1 MKKIYWFISLLI
13 ILVNACSYLQNEA
26 MQIISTPNEVINLEL
41 GSIFKLKQ
49 QNKITLYSDGD
60 EFSII
65 KPIEQTEKLK
75 ANTQKDSKVVSYKL
89 YKTKNSR
96 DPLHSMAILVQL
108 KDSYVVEFNSNIYN
122 TLPSINSVT
131 ERVDQPNSIC
141 YDLVQVDSIF
151 IVDCQKEDQEYF
163 SIGQDTYIPIQKA
176 KNQKRKLDQM
186 DNYIFRSTVNE
197 LELYIY
203 EENTV
208 QLLKIL
214 DQATLSQLLQK
225 DTFKLEIRD
234 FKTHSNGQI
243 SILNSQGELLIIE
256 YHRQE
261 DEWVLIKNIDTKTQ
275 NAIGYDIDIESNQF
289 VVIQEQNLYFKS
301 KTSQE
306 YIISITLEEKNRVYL
321 TQNYILFSRLDS
333 LVLYN
338 QKLQKLHSMLME
350 QSKFKLISNPNF
362 DSILALDDTDIYR
375 YSINSGYYLRFKSDK
390 LLEEYSQVQI
400 AEEYNLPKCYVTIY
414 YRVVPTDTLKMYLT
428 QSSSALFAY
437 GVNLDEQTA
446 KFQPACSGPN
456 LKFEFQNSD
465 ILKIEVKNK
474 KDDFRTNLDSTDVIY
489 RKAISDL
496 DSQYVYLIQQKQ
508 NLEIEGYKCENLPEW
523 GFGCDIWFQKI
534 NFLKLEDSQNQIWWI
549 SKDGLYFAN
558 LNDKQVKV
566 NFLPSDQKQF
576 QEFQII
582 ELQSQGKTISTD
594 GTNLFIVIEKDVEI
608 YGINTQGWKK
618 LSVGLKD
625 VNQIFTSPFRQD
637 MLFAYDNIKLS
648 LYSIQYQ
655 KLTLVWFIPLES
667 QAAISVAITNG
678 HFSILIKQQDLYGIL
693 TYNIQNIGD
702 IYYQRSHSLYH
713 HAQNDITLFDSNYF
727 NEQLYIIGTH
737 EKTAKKALLIYK
749 ANETSLNSQ
758 FMILDTQSAQISS
771 SNNYVFIT
779 ETEANS
785 QKFYIYFIDGNYFVS
800 TTINTQLK
808 QQTYNKGIKLEGKIS
823 NTDYYSTIKEVP
835 IQLINRGVD
844 LFSTEKQMNFTYVKD
859 QDDVHCFNIGQ
870 SWYSGQ
876 ALDMD
881 LKQASGDIKLQ
892 KTLVKQENSIEYSES
907 IMQYDDQNLIQ
918 LFKNK
923 IVLVSKEDFKTAE
936 LELDNQYQFINILY
950 IQKDLIYVQA
960 TQNQQYHIKT
970 IQYKDSKFT
979 LLPGSLTF
987 NYYIKKAFQNQDR
1000 FFVWILNYVIA
1011 YDTKDDPTNFNEFQL
1026 ILRVYPFQYPQ
1037 SIEIQHIKDYVY
1049 YFYCISE
1056 LSLFELIAYDV
1067 AQTTK
1072 QNYFYPFNIADNIK
1086 EQGMFS
1092 PLDYKCTGMVMNE
1105 NQIVITF
1112 NNSISYAYEY
1122 KVDCS
1127 KNHLCD
1133 LSNFKYKNSYQQYG
1147 SWSLN
1152 NEYQS
1157 QQLTENILSLVYQS
1171 ERDHELLLY
1180 DLNDDSNKTGP
1191 LSSIAYLKLK
1201 NHEDQKPVQTFVYKH
1216 KGQLHLLSSVEN
1228 KEKLEHYILRR
1239 SPTLCIEKDSVQ
1251 EDVQILLKNS
1261 YQEAI
1266 INLRL
1271 NIELIESEPS
1281 HFKIWIILVIVVVV
1295 VILGLSVTIYCQKKR
1310 KRQGKQKLLTEV

>member
-1 MKKIYWFISLLI
+1 MKKIYCFLSLI
-13 ILVNACSYLQNEA
+13 TILVNACSYLQNEA
-26 MQIISTPNEVINLEL
+26 MQIISTPNEVINLQL

-49 QNKITLYSDGD
+49 YNKITLYSDD
-60 EFSII
+60 DKFAII

-75 ANTQKDSKVVSYKL
+75 ANTLQDSKVVSYKL

-108 KDSYVVEFNSNIYN
+108 KESYQVEFNSNIYN

-151 IVDCQKEDQEYF
+151 IVDCQKGDQDYF

-176 KNQKRKLDQM
+176 KNQQRKLDQM
-186 DNYIFRSTVNE
+186 DNYILRSTVNE

-214 DQATLSQLLQK
+214 NQATLIQLLKK

-243 SILNSQGELLIIE
+243 SILNSQGELIIIE

-261 DEWVLIKNIDTKTQ
+261 DQWVLINNIDTKTQ
-275 NAIGYDIDIESNQF
+275 NAIAYDFDIESNQL

-306 YIISITLEEKNRVYL
+306 YMASITLEEKNSVYL
-321 TQNYILFSRLDS
+321 TQNYILLSRSDS

-338 QKLQKLHSMLME
+338 QKLEKLYSMLLD
-350 QSKFKLISNPNF
+350 QSKYKLISNPNL

-375 YSINSGYYLRFKSDK
+375 YTINSDYYLRFRSDQ
-390 LLEEYSQVQI
+390 LQEEYSQVQI

-414 YRVVPTDTLKMYLT
+414 YRVVPIDTLKMYLT

-446 KFQPACSGPN
+446 KFQPACTGPN
-456 LKFEFQNSD
+456 LKFEFYNSD

-474 KDDFRTNLDSTDVIY
+474 KDDIQTNLDSTDVIY

-496 DSQYVYLIQQKQ
+496 DSKYAYLIQQKQ
-508 NLEIEGYKCENLPEW
+508 NLEIEGYKCENHPEQ
-523 GFGCDIWFQKI
+523 GFGCNILFQKI
-534 NFLKLEDSQNQIWWI
+534 NFPKLEDSQKQIWWI

-566 NFLPSDQKQF
+566 NFLPFDQKQF

-582 ELQSQGKTISTD
+582 ELQTQGKTISTD
-594 GTNLFIVIEKDVEI
+594 GSNLFILIEKDVEI
-608 YGINTQGWKK
+608 YSINTQGWKK

-625 VNQIFTSPFRQD
+625 VNQIFTSPYKQD
-637 MLFAYDNIKLS
+637 LLFAYDNVKLS

-655 KLTLVWFIPLES
+655 KLTLIWFIQLES
-667 QAAISVAITNG
+667 QAPISVAITNG
-678 HFSILIKQQDLYGIL
+678 HFSILKKQQDLYGIL

-702 IYYQRSHSLYH
+702 IYSQRSHSLYH

-727 NEQLYIIGTH
+727 NEQLYVIGTH
-737 EKTAKKALLIYK
+737 EKTAKKAILIYK

-771 SNNYVFIT
+771 SNNFVFIT

-785 QKFYIYFIDGNYFVS
+785 QKFYIYFIDGNYFVRTS
-800 TTINTQLK
+800 INTQLK
-808 QQTYNKGIKLEGKIS
+808 QQVYNKGIKLKGKIS
-823 NTDYYSTIKEVP
+823 NTDYYSTIEEVP

-844 LFSTEKQMNFTYVKD
+844 LFSTEKEMNFTYVKD
-859 QDDVHCFNIGQ
+859 GDNAHCFNIGQ

-876 ALDMD
+876 AFDID
-881 LKQASGDIKLQ
+881 LKQPSGDVKLQ
-892 KTLVKQENSIEYSES
+892 KTLVKQEDSLQNSES
-907 IMQYDDQNLIQ
+907 IMQFDDQNLIQ

-923 IVLVSKEDFKTAE
+923 IVLVSKADFKTTE
-936 LELDNQYQFINILY
+936 FELDNQYSFINILY

-960 TQNQQYHIKT
+960 TQNQQYHVKI
-970 IQYKDSKFT
+970 IQYKDSKFS
-979 LLPGSLTF
+979 LLTGSITF

-1000 FFVWILNYVIA
+1000 FFIWILNYVIA
-1011 YDTKDDPTNFNEFQL
+1011 YDTKDDPTNFNEFKL
-1026 ILRVYPFQYPQ
+1026 ILRVFPFQYPQ
-1037 SIEIQHIKDYVY
+1037 SIEIQHIKHYVY
-1049 YFYCISE
+1049 YFYCIGESA
-1056 LSLFELIAYDV
+1056 SFELIAYDV
-1067 AQTTK
+1067 AQTTQK
-1072 QNYFYPFNIADNIK
+1072 NFFQTFNLAASIK
-1086 EQGMFS
+1086 GQGMFI
-1092 PLDYKCTGMVMNE
+1092 PLDFKCTGLVMNE
-1105 NQIVITF
+1105 NLIVITF

-1127 KNHLCD
+1127 TNELCS
-1133 LSNFKYKNSYQQYG
+1133 LSIFKYKNSYQQYG

-1157 QQLTENILSLVYQS
+1157 QLLRENILALVYQS
-1171 ERDHELLLY
+1171 EKNHELLFY
-1180 DLNDDSNKTGP
+1180 DLNDDTNKTGP
-1191 LSSIAYLKLK
+1191 LSAIAYVKSQNLQ
-1201 NHEDQKPVQTFVYKH
+1201 DQKTVQSFVYQH
-1216 KGQLHLLSSVEN
+1216 KGQLHVLSSAEN
-1228 KEKLEHYILRR
+1228 KDKLEHHILRR
-1239 SPTLCIEKDSVQ
+1239 STQLCIEMDSVQ
-1251 EDVQILLKNS
+1251 EDVQTLLKNS
-1261 YQEAI
+1261 QQEAI
-1266 INLRL
+1266 TNLRL
-1271 NIELIESEPS
+1271 NIELIEPEPS
-1281 HFKIWIILVIVVVV
+1281 HFKVWIILVIVVVF
-1295 VILGLSVTIYCQKKR
+1295 VILGISVIIYCQKKR
-1310 KRQGKQKLLTEV
+1310 RRQGKQKLLTEV